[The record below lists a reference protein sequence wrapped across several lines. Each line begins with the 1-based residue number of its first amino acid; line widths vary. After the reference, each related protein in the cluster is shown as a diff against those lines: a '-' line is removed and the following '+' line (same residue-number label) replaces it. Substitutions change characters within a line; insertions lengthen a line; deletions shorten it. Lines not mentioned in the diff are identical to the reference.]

1 MMVVGEGPCILLS
14 SDVVN
19 FRPVVGHQAAKLL
32 EQLGSSLMSIFIIF
46 LCVQPNLYSFC
57 F

>member
-57 F
+57 C